1 MKTSKRGVELLIQF
15 EGYRGEAYLDP
26 IGIPTIGFG
35 FVKGVQ
41 MGDKMSRSE
50 AAERLK
56 RELVEYE
63 EGVLSAMTRTPTQ
76 PQFDACVVFAFNVG
90 VAGFRKSSVLKAHNR
105 GDFQAAA
112 RAFALWN
119 RAGGKVWPG
128 LTRRRAAEAAL
139 YLEPTEPEH
148 VELPEMPQSIEP
160 ETPLSAS
167 PINRA
172 SVVAGGTAT
181 LAAVSE
187 TINAVNEVKYGVSS
201 LGDWLMPA
209 LLVAV
214 VALAGYIVWQRVK
227 QRTQGWS

>member
-15 EGYRGEAYLDP
+15 EGYRGEAYRCP
-26 IGIPTIGFG
+26 AGVVTIGFG

-112 RAFALWN
+112 RAFSLWN

-148 VELPEMPQSIEP
+148 IELPEMPQSIEP